1 MTVDKRDLVFWP
13 GVYRNF
19 SEICRQRK
27 KITLKIRMLGKIS
40 QGYIVLKL
48 FRFRTE
54 IFEDGRR
61 ENQSL
66 GLIKSEKCHD
76 SRGKASNQQ
85 GSSHQITKIMV
96 CKKGNFKV

>member
-19 SEICRQRK
+19 SEIRRQRN
-27 KITLKIRMLGKIS
+27 KITLNIRMLGKIS

-54 IFEDGRR
+54 I
-61 ENQSL
+61 
-66 GLIKSEKCHD
+66 
-76 SRGKASNQQ
+76 SRMGDER
-85 GSSHQITKIMV
+85 IRV
-96 CKKGNFKV
+96 